1 MGTEECHVGQTT
13 AGLKE
18 GEIGWDK
25 AQQHAVHDG
34 VCKCKDLVDGGI
46 GVSLDVFG
54 GLDDNERL
62 AYRDKARVHGVD
74 VIATLGGD
82 LR

>member
-1 MGTEECHVGQTT
+1 MSAKECDVGQAT
-13 AGLKE
+13 ARLKK
-18 GEIGWDK
+18 GKIGRNK
-25 AQQHAVHDG
+25 TQQHVVHDG
-34 VCKCKDLVDGGI
+34 VRKCKDFVNGGI
-46 GVSLDVFG
+46 GMSLNILG

-62 AYRDKARVHGVD
+62 VYRDKARVHGVD